1 MGIFNRS
8 IPKYTGN
15 FINNEI
21 EVSSPPEE
29 DYAFIDDIFDPVL
42 NARVRERL
50 LDQYGN
56 PITAT
61 LAGYTELVNNALLGN
76 KQQGGTMLPGIGILS
91 SFGRSLDKSGDIILG
106 TLTEGV
112 KGMTG
117 QGIESPLHNIFVQ
130 DEDYS
135 GQRILAA
142 AANSMAKLA
151 NAPELTPSDF
161 KGAWTLPSMG
171 IELATDPSILGGN
184 LIKLSKGTGAA
195 AEVGQILRDYDDIMA
210 RAAIDATAPGLRQA
224 GKKFG
229 QKLHKLTSNL
239 SSEKEYEDTMLTLQ
253 DEFDLV
259 SKDVAEFGT
268 RQVTADE
275 YDKVLSDIEKR
286 AEEAAA
292 KFASDTVASNFKD
305 LQKNV
310 YEILGSSEDA
320 SKAVKSAGDEAFEK
334 LMSAIASK
342 KTYIKKV
349 DAIEK
354 LSGDVSAVYKN
365 KLGAIGE
372 IVDFMD
378 KHTPYKTVE
387 QPLFKLDRKN
397 PQAIDAFIK
406 KITRPL
412 YENTVTPEEVDSAF
426 IAETPEWF
434 INKYKIYSVQDFKN
448 KLLGIDSPIEQ
459 RVYSPKPYP
468 KPPKELPKI
477 DNPSKRY
484 ERRRQVRHDLWLKWN
499 HKYGHPEENPRNYKT
514 ILLDNKIEQPISD
527 EDLNLAFGEY
537 LTKNKKPNKTGTL
550 KISQS
555 LSKAPYKTQI
565 IANNQI
571 QQIYS
576 DVITKAVELGIVD
589 AKNIDETT
597 LPRIVAKLK
606 KDLNAPTPKDFAPG
620 KYDIALVKPY
630 IFDNDYINSK
640 LSKRLKDVYST
651 SKRNVSKFK
660 KYSEARKKAAAKSD
674 LKYKILS
681 KIEDLPEES
690 LKIAQ
695 QFGNKKDFITYK
707 TNEILK
713 TLNDFYNSN
722 GIIVPKTVKDVSN
735 TAELFNKKIF
745 KGYTYGNL
753 IRDFNIT
760 TPNFLN
766 NSDTYK
772 AFSDLLESW
781 YKISTSNLKT
791 YDIYL
796 KYLADNPDDAIDLD
810 MLLKGF
816 SADSASVSEHFK
828 SAESFTRYKIGEIKK
843 TISDFYS
850 DKIAGAKK
858 QNSLSE
864 SDIQALGELFN
875 TKITSNYTY
884 QDLINEIIMDDDLGL
899 IPLKFDKDIFTNAS
913 KRLPGETGI
922 SASKTIEEFQTMYD
936 LVSLYAMK
944 GYEVPINYKG
954 SFNID
959 SEQLRKVL
967 GVGKGNEITLD
978 AMSKAQKALKEASV
992 SKELLDF
999 ITDEVKLYD
1008 KNIGAYLG
1016 GRLPDDDIVKTVQYA
1031 RKGGT
1036 LSKNYLDVDATK
1048 AYGSTTEDLSVGYSK
1063 AINDILSRVRF
1074 EKPSDIVEFMNK
1086 KFDTSYGKV
1095 SLADLGFEVT
1105 QLPNNIRDTTRK
1117 YLMSGFLKP
1126 ITFDKDKAPTTM
1138 YAIVSKYVKGNI
1150 NTFLSDT
1157 DKLAK
1162 SKYTD
1167 FLEPSKIIS
1176 EKMFRKKFQ
1185 YGMNMGYQEFTQ
1197 RLEHLKKVLASYDK
1211 VPENL
1216 DKIILDTL
1224 TDPDVYT
1231 KSLYNNYLNVYAN
1244 PKLQYLNRLRPDL
1257 GKVEFSKIEEVIK
1270 DGSQFEGVIK
1280 TTKEQL
1286 DKNIEYTL
1294 KHTDR
1299 MQDMSFEVEKSLEE
1313 LSDSAFKQVA
1323 SKPTMFFDKLETS
1336 KQLDVINKM
1345 CPNETPLTDV
1355 EYQIFK
1361 DHMGGKDPVFKT
1373 IVEKHPKQTRLLQ
1386 VLSKEMRVA
1395 NVAKQDRDIV
1405 KETPQISN
1413 LIDDSV
1419 YISKKLEMD
1428 NNKKLARQVMYA
1440 LDHERGYSVKG
1451 TDFFKDLV
1459 LSKGHKHIKYGL
1471 NERNLANSAYKSI
1484 KNNVDKLNSAAGEP
1498 IIKIFNRK
1506 ADDGY
1511 IISYYLTGKQKSF
1524 KKLFK
1529 SKGIKLE
1536 DVLFEPADGRY
1547 SSKIFSDR
1555 DAVAI
1560 KNHFSQVQNVASDW
1574 YKKIGFEYN
1583 DPDYFKHTL
1592 INDEDVLKKL
1602 HNEFYADIDV
1612 KTAENLADMVI
1623 NLGYAGDLRGVYGM
1637 LPNTRSFAGGIYR
1650 YPDMF
1655 STDLTTVTKS
1665 TFTKGVFA
1673 NEKFQTTMSLFNNN
1687 EFRLNTYC
1695 KNVDDVRNILNSE
1708 GNMRNLVI
1716 ASPTYDKHG
1725 MLTGFKQYDNFSDV
1739 SLGSAIK
1746 DENAIF
1752 VPKHIFATLDKAC
1765 KQHKLMSNKVYA
1777 AINRYLVAPF
1787 KVGVLLNPGFIVGNA
1802 SDAYLKQATTMANK
1816 YGTSVND
1823 ELVNVADSI
1832 REVMHLNNSFSRIY
1846 DKYIEYCLST
1856 GKELKPSDKIY
1867 TQVANSKS
1875 SRDKFIEYLDDIN
1888 NGLTESE
1895 QGLSKVWIYLNMNQP
1910 TDNITKELLGDA
1922 KSLNYAKNPFDR
1934 ILYGLHNYNKSDIR
1948 TYGILNNPLS
1958 NLTFDASE
1966 SIESTFRAGCV
1977 LNDLKHQGVDLTEF
1991 AKQIGSD
1998 ETADMF
2004 RVKMLNAINAM
2015 HNANFDYNS
2024 VAPLLEDLQHFVP
2037 FPTFWLKNTS
2047 YWFDMLMNH
2056 PQYIDAAVTI
2066 QDNLWRNED
2075 IEHDEFKAEAKARG
2089 AIPMSAITS
2098 DTDNKGLSKF
2108 FRGIYKPSPL
2118 QSMYSA
2124 FNTINEPLTQTVN
2137 RTHPFIQS
2145 GIAAASQIPGVDN
2158 LTTHLMPTE
2167 DIRYRPYSTNPF
2179 ERNIK
2184 ATDDKFNPIKYAVH
2198 RSNPFERTINTALRT
2213 PKKVKAGTAQLSD
2226 FLPSVFQP
2234 DFSKK

>member
-29 DYAFIDDIFDPVL
+29 YAFIDDIFDPVL

-286 AEEAAA
+286 AKEAAA

-310 YEILGSSEDA
+310 YEILGSSKDA

-365 KLGAIGE
+365 KLGALGE
-372 IVDFMD
+372 IIDFMNVN
-378 KHTPYKTVE
+378 TPKSDAILKTV
-387 QPLFKLDRKN
+387 DDYHGD
-397 PQAIDAFIK
+397 IDA
-406 KITRPL
+406 L
-412 YENTVTPEEVDSAF
+412 
-426 IAETPEWF
+426 
-434 INKYKIYSVQDFKN
+434 
-448 KLLGIDSPIEQ
+448 
-459 RVYSPKPYP
+459 
-468 KPPKELPKI
+468 
-477 DNPSKRY
+477 
-484 ERRRQVRHDLWLKWN
+484 
-499 HKYGHPEENPRNYKT
+499 
-514 ILLDNKIEQPISD
+514 IS
-527 EDLNLAFGEY
+527 DLNLKKFVDSDFGGKYWENMKDVDNTTAELMLSLDDELSGLSEVY
-537 LTKNKKPNKTGTL
+537 NTTDVKTLLTKALKGSEDFPLLKKKLNKVLEHQLSLKDNNKIPYKSGTL

-576 DVITKAVELGIVD
+576 DIITKAVELGIVD

-722 GIIVPKTVKDVSN
+722 GIIMPKTVKDISD
-735 TAELFNKKIF
+735 TAELFSKKIF
-745 KGYTYGNL
+745 KDYTYGKL
-753 IRDFNIT
+753 IREFNIT
-760 TPNFLN
+760 TPDFLN

-772 AFSDLLESW
+772 EFSDLLENW

-791 YDIYL
+791 YNNYL

-828 SAESFTRYKIGEIKK
+828 SAESFTRFKIGEIKK

-899 IPLKFDKDIFTNAS
+899 IPLKFDKDLFTNAS

-1031 RKGGT
+1031 RKNGT

-1063 AINDILSRVRF
+1063 AINDILSRVQF

-1105 QLPNNIRDTTRK
+1105 QLPNNIKDTTRK
-1117 YLMSGFLKP
+1117 YLMAGFLKP

-1286 DKNIEYTL
+1286 DKSIEYTL

-1313 LSDSAFKQVA
+1313 LSDAAFKQVA
-1323 SKPTMFFDKLETS
+1323 SNPTMFFDKLETS
-1336 KQLDVINKM
+1336 KQLDIINKM

-1361 DHMGGKDPVFKT
+1361 DHTGGKDPVFKT

-1413 LIDDSV
+1413 LIDDSI

-1650 YPDMF
+1650 YPKLF

-1752 VPKHIFATLDKAC
+1752 VPKHIFSTLDKAC

-1875 SRDKFIEYLDDIN
+1875 SRDKFIEYLNGID
-1888 NGLTESE
+1888 NGLTEAE

-1910 TDNITKELLGDA
+1910 TDSVTKELLGDA
-1922 KSLNYAKNPFDR
+1922 KTLNYAKNPFDR

-1948 TYGILNNPLS
+1948 TYGALNNPLS
-1958 NLTFDASE
+1958 NFTFDVSE
-1966 SIESTFRAGCV
+1966 NIESTFRAGCV
-1977 LNDLKHQGVDLTEF
+1977 LNDLKHQGIDLTEF

-1998 ETADMF
+1998 ETSGAF

-2024 VAPLLEDLQHFVP
+2024 MSPLLEDLQHFVP

-2075 IEHDEFKAEAKARG
+2075 TEHDEFKAEAKARG